1 MQLRLESLAMPEPAA
16 ANSGQP
22 LLLPVEAIDEDP
34 EQPRLEFDDES
45 LRELAETIARRGVR
59 QPISV
64 RPHPDDP
71 HRWILNFGARRLRA
85 SKLACKTDIPAFVD
99 EAADSYDQVIENE
112 QRKALRPLE
121 LAMFVQ
127 RRLARGET
135 QAEIAR
141 LLGKSQPY
149 IVYVSALIDAPHWL
163 MELYRQGRCRGMI
176 ELYQLRR
183 LHGIAPTRVEQWIS
197 ERPVI
202 ARADVQQL
210 KGEFKGVE
218 HSVLAASVS
227 LPGANMMPASAATE
241 ASSMVRT
248 SPTSE
253 PGQRAPE
260 AQRTSSAGLVA
271 SRKALFARMSN
282 GVVEIIV
289 NRAPDD
295 RDTVFVRSTRS
306 ADPEAVPAASL
317 MLIGFLPV
325 DEA

>member
-34 EQPRLEFDDES
+34 DQPRLEFDDDS

-64 RPHPDDP
+64 RPHPVDP
-71 HRWILNFGARRLRA
+71 DRWILNFGARRLRA
-85 SKLACKTDIPAFVD
+85 SKLACKADIPAFVD

-149 IVYVSALIDAPHWL
+149 VVYVSALIDAPHWL

-183 LHGIAPTRVEQWIS
+183 LHAIAPARVEQWVS
-197 ERPVI
+197 EHAVI

-210 KGEFKGVE
+210 KGEFQE
-218 HSVLAASVS
+218 AEPSAPATSASLSASKPTPAPPAPDSSSAVQT
-227 LPGANMMPASAATE
+227 PPTGAPM
-241 ASSMVRT
+241 
-248 SPTSE
+248 
-253 PGQRAPE
+253 QRAPD
-260 AQRTSSAGLVA
+260 AQRSSSAGQVA
-271 SRKALFARMSN
+271 PRKALFARRSN
-282 GVVEIIV
+282 SVVEVIV
-289 NRAPDD
+289 NRVPDD
-295 RDTVFVRSTRS
+295 RDAVFVRSTRGV
-306 ADPEAVPAASL
+306 DMEAVPAASL
-317 MLIGFLPV
+317 MLIGFMSI

>member
-34 EQPRLEFDDES
+34 DQPRLEFDDES

-64 RPHPDDP
+64 RPHPVDP
-71 HRWILNFGARRLRA
+71 DRWILNFGARRLRA
-85 SKLACKTDIPAFVD
+85 SKLACKTNIPAFVD
-99 EAADSYDQVIENE
+99 EGADSYDQVIENE

-183 LHGIAPTRVEQWIS
+183 LHALAPARVEQWIS

-210 KGEFKGVE
+210 KGEFQE
-218 HSVLAASVS
+218 AEPSAPAASAS
-227 LPGANMMPASAATE
+227 LPAANTMPAPPAPEVPSA
-241 ASSMVRT
+241 VRT
-248 SPTSE
+248 PPTSE
-253 PGQRAPE
+253 PLRCAPDAQRAG
-260 AQRTSSAGLVA
+260 SAGKVA
-271 SRKALFARMSN
+271 PRKALFARRSN
-282 GVVEIIV
+282 AVVEVIV
-289 NRAPDD
+289 NRVPDD
-295 RDTVFVRSTRS
+295 RDAVFVRSTRGV
-306 ADPEAVPAASL
+306 DLEAVPAASL
-317 MLIGFLPV
+317 ALIGFLPI

>member
-1 MQLRLESLAMPEPAA
+1 MQLRLESLAMPEPAGP
-16 ANSGQP
+16 NSGQP
-22 LLLPVEAIDEDP
+22 LLLPLEAIDEDP
-34 EQPRLEFDDES
+34 DQPRLEFDDES

-64 RPHPDDP
+64 RPHPVDP
-71 HRWILNFGARRLRA
+71 DRWVLNFGARRLRA
-85 SKLACKTDIPAFVD
+85 SKLAGKTDIPAFVD
-99 EAADSYDQVIENE
+99 EASDSYDQVIENE

-183 LHGIAPTRVEQWIS
+183 LHGIAPARVEQWIS

-210 KGEFKGVE
+210 KGEFRE
-218 HSVLAASVS
+218 ADPSEPPVL
-227 LPGANMMPASAATE
+227 PPPPEPNTMPAPP
-241 ASSMVRT
+241 ASEVPRTVRT
-248 SPTSE
+248 QPSSE
-253 PGQRAPE
+253 PQRRAPE
-260 AQRTSSAGLVA
+260 AQRTSSAGQVA
-271 SRKALFARMSN
+271 PRKALFARRSDA
-282 GVVEIIV
+282 VVEVIV

-295 RDTVFVRSTRS
+295 RDAVFVRSTRGV
-306 ADPEAVPAASL
+306 DLEAVPAASL
-317 MLIGFLPV
+317 ALIGFLPI
-325 DEA
+325 DEG

>member
-1 MQLRLESLAMPEPAA
+1 MQLRLESLAMPEPTA

-34 EQPRLEFDDES
+34 DQPRLEFDDES

-64 RPHPDDP
+64 RPHPVDP
-71 HRWILNFGARRLRA
+71 NRWILNFGARRLRA

-149 IVYVSALIDAPHWL
+149 IVYLSALIDAPHWL

-183 LHGIAPTRVEQWIS
+183 LHAIAPARVEQWIS
-197 ERPVI
+197 GRPVI

-210 KGEFKGVE
+210 KGEFQE
-218 HSVLAASVS
+218 ADPS
-227 LPGANMMPASAATE
+227 LPGVLPSLPAPNTRPTPPATE
-241 ASSMVRT
+241 VSSLVRT
-248 SPTSE
+248 PLTSGPLQRT
-253 PGQRAPE
+253 PG
-260 AQRTSSAGLVA
+260 AQRTSSAGQVA
-271 SRKALFARMSN
+271 PRKALFARRSN
-282 GVVEIIV
+282 AVVEVIV

-295 RDTVFVRSTRS
+295 RDAVFVRSTRGV
-306 ADPEAVPAASL
+306 DLEAVPAASL
-317 MLIGFLPV
+317 ALIGFLPI

>member
-34 EQPRLEFDDES
+34 DQPRLEFDDES

-64 RPHPDDP
+64 RPHPVDP
-71 HRWILNFGARRLRA
+71 DRWVLNFGARRLRA
-85 SKLACKTDIPAFVD
+85 CKLACKTNIPAFVD

-127 RRLARGET
+127 RRLAGGET

-183 LHGIAPTRVEQWIS
+183 LHAIAPARVEQWVS
-197 ERPVI
+197 EHAVI
-202 ARADVQQL
+202 ARADIQQL
-210 KGEFKGVE
+210 KGEFHE
-218 HSVLAASVS
+218 ADPSAPAALPS
-227 LPGANMMPASAATE
+227 LPARDTMSTQPATE
-241 ASSMVRT
+241 VHAVVRT
-248 SPTSE
+248 APTIESL
-253 PGQRAPE
+253 QRAPE
-260 AQRTSSAGLVA
+260 AQRTSSAGSVA
-271 SRKALFARMSN
+271 LRKALFARRSDA
-282 GVVEIIV
+282 VVEVIV

-295 RDTVFVRSTRS
+295 RDAVFVRSTRGV
-306 ADPEAVPAASL
+306 DPEAVPAASL
-317 MLIGFLPV
+317 TLIGFLPI

>member
-34 EQPRLEFDDES
+34 DQPRLEFDDES

-64 RPHPDDP
+64 RPHPVDP
-71 HRWILNFGARRLRA
+71 DRWILNFGARRLRA

-183 LHGIAPTRVEQWIS
+183 LHALAPARVEQWIS

-210 KGEFKGVE
+210 KGEFQE
-218 HSVLAASVS
+218 ADPSPPAALPS
-227 LPGANMMPASAATE
+227 LPAPTPMPAHPAPE
-241 ASSMVRT
+241 ASFAVRT

-253 PGQRAPE
+253 PLRPSPE
-260 AQRTSSAGLVA
+260 AQRSSSAGQVA
-271 SRKALFARMSN
+271 PRKALFAHRGN
-282 GVVEIIV
+282 AVVEVIV
-289 NRAPDD
+289 NRAPDN
-295 RDTVFVRSTRS
+295 RDTVFVRSTRGVEL
-306 ADPEAVPAASL
+306 EAVPAASL

-325 DEA
+325 DKA

>member
-34 EQPRLEFDDES
+34 DQPRLEFDDES

-64 RPHPDDP
+64 RPHPVEPD
-71 HRWILNFGARRLRA
+71 RWILNFGARRLRA

-149 IVYVSALIDAPHWL
+149 VVYVSALIDAPHWL
-163 MELYRQGRCRGMI
+163 MDLYRQGRCRGMI

-183 LHGIAPTRVEQWIS
+183 LHALAPARVEQWIS

-210 KGEFKGVE
+210 KGEFQE
-218 HSVLAASVS
+218 AEPSAPAASAS
-227 LPGANMMPASAATE
+227 LPAANPMQASAATE
-241 ASSMVRT
+241 VSSMDRT
-248 SPTSE
+248 SPTSD
-253 PGQRAPE
+253 PVQRAPE
-260 AQRTSSAGLVA
+260 AQRISSTGQVA
-271 SRKALFARMSN
+271 PRKALFARRSN
-282 GVVEIIV
+282 AVVEVIV
-289 NRAPDD
+289 NRVPDD
-295 RDTVFVRSTRS
+295 RDTVFVRSTRGV
-306 ADPEAVPAASL
+306 AAEAVPAASL
-317 MLIGFLPV
+317 ALIGFLPI

>member
-34 EQPRLEFDDES
+34 DQPRLEFDDES

-64 RPHPDDP
+64 RPHPVDP
-71 HRWILNFGARRLRA
+71 DRWILNFGARRLRA

-99 EAADSYDQVIENE
+99 EASDSYDQVIENE

-183 LHGIAPTRVEQWIS
+183 LHAIAPARVEQWVS
-197 ERPVI
+197 EHAVI

-210 KGEFKGVE
+210 KGEFQETEPFVPGA
-218 HSVLAASVS
+218 LPS
-227 LPGANMMPASAATE
+227 LPAPNAMPACAA
-241 ASSMVRT
+241 
-248 SPTSE
+248 
-253 PGQRAPE
+253 
-260 AQRTSSAGLVA
+260 
-271 SRKALFARMSN
+271 
-282 GVVEIIV
+282 
-289 NRAPDD
+289 
-295 RDTVFVRSTRS
+295 
-306 ADPEAVPAASL
+306 
-317 MLIGFLPV
+317 
-325 DEA
+325 

>member
-34 EQPRLEFDDES
+34 DQPRLEFDDES

-64 RPHPDDP
+64 RPHPVDP
-71 HRWILNFGARRLRA
+71 DRWILNFGARRLRA
-85 SKLACKTDIPAFVD
+85 SKLANKTDIPAFVD

-127 RRLARGET
+127 RRMARGET

-149 IVYVSALIDAPHWL
+149 IVYVSALIDAPPWL

-183 LHGIAPTRVEQWIS
+183 LHALAPARVEQWIS
-197 ERPVI
+197 ERAVI

-210 KGEFKGVE
+210 KGEFRE
-218 HSVLAASVS
+218 ADPSEPQVLPPPSEVPRA
-227 LPGANMMPASAATE
+227 
-241 ASSMVRT
+241 VRT
-248 SPTSE
+248 QPTSE
-253 PGQRAPE
+253 PQRLAPE
-260 AQRTSSAGLVA
+260 AQRTSSAGQVA
-271 SRKALFARMSN
+271 PRKALFARRGN
-282 GVVEIIV
+282 AVVEVIV
-289 NRAPDD
+289 NRAPED
-295 RDTVFVRSTRS
+295 RDAIFVRSTS
-306 ADPEAVPAASL
+306 GVDPEAVPAASL
-317 MLIGFLPV
+317 ALIGFMPI